1 MALYIEFMAVASAGS
16 RHKLTRGQRIAFG
29 FGKFGTAI
37 FMQIV
42 TIAIVYIYST
52 VFELNQVY
60 NAVGNAVGKIIIAF
74 SGFIFGYISDILKNP
89 KWGRRKFFVWTGAPI
104 LAVSFVM
111 LFIPHYFIPIGQDGL
126 VFAWLLIWNSM
137 FNLFYGYLT
146 TPYQAWM
153 PEVTT
158 EDDRVA
164 MSGLQNVANLI
175 ATVGGLALS
184 FILTGKLDESIK
196 EIGAI
201 ETLKGPLGTIILV
214 AVIIFALIEVAAF
227 LPVLLKV
234 KEEPVVRKERNVMRE
249 FKVVLSNRNYVLWF
263 ITQGIYSVGL
273 TVLTGLTFNLISFLG
288 LNGITEF
295 AVFAA
300 AMFGTTMLS
309 FILWERL
316 SKKIG
321 KRISLFIS
329 YGCLIV
335 ILPLTLVLGKI
346 PVIPDNVET
355 WVFGMLLG
363 FGLSTTYILPNAV
376 IGDLADED
384 ERKTGESRAGMYT
397 GFNSIPL
404 NIFQAAAFFLIP
416 VIHFPNDI
424 GIRSTL
430 VNEMINTIDDFP
442 ARFAFRSGLGLDWLG
457 PIVAIFFLLS
467 LPVIYFGNFD
477 PFMDSIKKTADKLKK
492 EKSEKTTSE
501 ENQQK

>member
-1 MALYIEFMAVASAGS
+1 MSNASVGVS
-16 RHKLTRGQRIAFG
+16 HKLTRGQRIAFG

-37 FMQIV
+37 FMQVV

-52 VFELNQVY
+52 AFELNQVY
-60 NAVGNAVGKIIIAF
+60 NAVGNAVGKIFIAF

-104 LAVSFVM
+104 LAIAFVM
-111 LFIPHYFIPIGQDGL
+111 LFIPHYFIPIGKDGL
-126 VFAWLLIWNSM
+126 VFTWLLIWNSL
-137 FNLFYGYLT
+137 FNIFYGYLT

-158 EDDRVA
+158 EDDRVS

-175 ATVGGLALS
+175 ATVGGLALA
-184 FILTGKLDESIK
+184 FILTGKLDASIK
-196 EIGAI
+196 EIGAL

-214 AVIIFALIEVAAF
+214 AVIVFAVIEVAAF

-234 KEEPVVRKERNVMRE
+234 KEEPVLRKERNVLRE

-288 LNGITEF
+288 LDGIVEF
-295 AVFAA
+295 AVFAVL
-300 AMFGTTMLS
+300 MFGTTMVS
-309 FILWERL
+309 FILWEKL

-321 KRISLFIS
+321 KRMGLFIS

-346 PVIPDNVET
+346 PLIPDSVQT
-355 WVFGMLLG
+355 WIFGALLG
-363 FGLSTTYILPNAV
+363 FGLSTTYIFPNAI

-384 ERKTGESRAGMYT
+384 ERITKESRAGMYT

-416 VIHFPNDI
+416 LIHFPNDT
-424 GIRSTL
+424 GIRT
-430 VNEMINTIDDFP
+430 NMINDTKLFP
-442 ARFAFRSGLGLDWLG
+442 TTFAFRSGIGLDWLG
-457 PIVAIFFLLS
+457 PVVAIFFLLS
-467 LPVIYFGNFD
+467 LPVIYFGKFD
-477 PFMDSIKKTADKLKK
+477 PFLDSIKETAEKMKKDKKKK
-492 EKSEKTTSE
+492 EED
-501 ENQQK
+501 